1 MKKYSLI
8 ICFSLIGI
16 FVFITSFIYKK
27 NMLQS
32 KVLIDN
38 THTNPIS
45 NLTLIYLDIT
55 MQNIEA
61 YNLKD
66 NHIRKEKTPLLS
78 YTKGVIPSYKYNTY
92 HNLVCSLQRAQ
103 SQQEPSYLHNYYEDD
118 QVVVMSYLGT
128 LSDTYI
134 VDKNSNTPHP
144 ISFSSDMELPYIEL
158 PYIYVS
164 YIKVAKDTLILL
176 SMKANEYEAIVY
188 TVSLNDYKVIN
199 CKSIPIAEDAVKIQ
213 AHAITNQG
221 NCIFAMDKQLMTYNP
236 FTDQINYTMLPFS
249 CTLIVLG
256 DTQNIFLGSVTE
268 NSIRYVLLDD
278 HFNIIKTS
286 KLSLPAPN
294 AHIIS
299 LIYKNSCL
307 YVATYHPN
315 YILYPNYISV
325 YALEGSKL
333 IYCTAFL
340 EKKHKAL
347 VYLYL

>member
-1 MKKYSLI
+1 MKKYSLT

-16 FVFITSFIYKK
+16 LVFIFNTSFLYKE

-38 THTNPIS
+38 TRTNPIS
-45 NLTLIYLDIT
+45 DLTLIYCDIT

-61 YNLKD
+61 YDLKS
-66 NHIRKEKTPLLS
+66 NHISKEKTPLLS

-92 HNLVCSLQRAQ
+92 HNLVCSLQR
-103 SQQEPSYLHNYYEDD
+103 SQNQKEPYYLHNYYEDD
-118 QVVVMSYLGT
+118 QIVVMSYLGT

-134 VDKNSNTPHP
+134 IDKNTKTPHS
-144 ISFSSDMELPYIEL
+144 ISFSSSIDLAK
-158 PYIYVS
+158 IYVS
-164 YIKVAKDTLILL
+164 HIKIAKDTLILL
-176 SMKANEYEAIVY
+176 GMKANEYESIVY

-199 CKSIPIAEDAVKIQ
+199 CKSIPITEDAVKAQ

-236 FTDQINYTMLPFS
+236 FTDQIGYTILPFS
-249 CTLIVLG
+249 CTLIVPG
-256 DTQNIFLGSVTE
+256 DNQNIFLGSLAE
-268 NSIRYVLLDD
+268 NSIRYILLDD
-278 HFNIIKTS
+278 SFNIIKTTE
-286 KLSLPAPN
+286 LSLPAPN
-294 AHIIS
+294 AHIVS
-299 LIYKNSCL
+299 LIYKNSSL
-307 YVATYHPN
+307 YMATYHPN

-325 YALEGSKL
+325 YALEDSNL

-347 VYLYL
+347 VYLY